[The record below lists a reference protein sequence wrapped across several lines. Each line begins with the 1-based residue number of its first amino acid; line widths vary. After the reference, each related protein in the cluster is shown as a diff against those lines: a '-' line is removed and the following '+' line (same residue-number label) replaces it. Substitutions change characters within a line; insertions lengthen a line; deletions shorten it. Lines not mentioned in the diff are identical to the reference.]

1 MAHPVIHFELGAPDG
16 ADLALFYE
24 KLFGWEVTPS
34 GPEYWLLVPGGGGIG
49 GGVMQTSGGMPP
61 YLTIYIAVDDLE
73 QALRDAQALGASS
86 AVPPMEVPGVGRF
99 ALVNDPAGHLIGLM
113 EQVAEPPEQV
123 AAPSGQV
130 ATAPE

>member
-1 MAHPVIHFELGAPDG
+1 MAHPVIHFELGTPDG
-16 ADLALFYE
+16 AGLAGFYE

-34 GPEYWLLVPGGGGIG
+34 GPEYWLLAPDGTGIG
-49 GGVMQTSGGMPP
+49 GGVMQTSGDMPP

-73 QALRDAQALGASS
+73 QAMGDAEGLGASL

-113 EQVAEPPEQV
+113 QQ
-123 AAPSGQV
+123 APG
-130 ATAPE
+130 TAGE